1 MSDSDDGLVDAR
13 GLMIASAGYMAL
25 AGLTAALFE
34 EELLAYFGG
43 ATTGFP
49 TVLVGVVAALYLG
62 FAVLNWMARG
72 NLIGGVYS
80 RPVALGN
87 FAHFLG
93 VSIILLQQVPAS
105 SHTAELGVT
114 AGLNVVFAAA
124 FGYVVFG
131 QGGSCG

>member
-1 MSDSDDGLVDAR
+1 MSDSDAGLINTR
-13 GLMIASAGYMAL
+13 FLMSASAAYMAL
-25 AGLTAALFE
+25 VGLTAALFE
-34 EELLAYFGG
+34 EELLAHFGA

-49 TVLVGVVAALYLG
+49 TVLVGVVAGLYLG

-93 VSIILLQQVPAS
+93 VAIILLQQVPAT
-105 SHTAELGVT
+105 SHTLELGVT
-114 AGLNVVFAAA
+114 AGLNSIFAAT

>member
-1 MSDSDDGLVDAR
+1 MSDSDDGLINTR
-13 GLMIASAGYMAL
+13 LLMAASALYMAL
-25 AGLTAALFE
+25 VGLSAALFE
-34 EELLAYFGG
+34 EELLAYFG
-43 ATTGFP
+43 ASAAGFGV
-49 TVLVGVVAALYLG
+49 VLAGVVAGLYLG

-87 FAHFLG
+87 FAQFLG
-93 VSIILLQQVPAS
+93 VAIVLMQQVPAS
-105 SHTAELGVT
+105 AQTAELGVA
-114 AGLNVVFAAA
+114 AGINALFAAS